1 MYDMYNIKTG
11 IENQRTDCREKKH
24 MRGIIYFC
32 LFVVL
37 ILMGCLLRLLILYGR
52 LRRQQEN
59 LTESF
64 YQLQKMNET
73 LRGQR
78 HDYLNHMQVVYGM
91 LELGEYQELKEYLGP
106 IYKNLMKTGKAIR
119 TSIPAV
125 NALLM
130 AKLGEA
136 EKENID
142 FYIEVKSDLKELQIE
157 PWELCKV
164 LSNLIDNGLTALT
177 SKEGERKLILDISE
191 TKETYLFQ
199 VGDNGPPIPEEL
211 RTGIFSPGVTTKTG
225 EGHGMG
231 LYIVAKVLK
240 ENGGTIRFSSDEK
253 QTVFAVEVKKGG
265 EGVWEH

>member
-1 MYDMYNIKTG
+1 
-11 IENQRTDCREKKH
+11 
-24 MRGIIYFC
+24 MRGILYFC
-32 LFVVL
+32 LAVVL
-37 ILMGCLLRLLILYGR
+37 ILMICLLGVLVLYGR
-52 LRRQQEN
+52 LRRQQES

-73 LRGQR
+73 LRSQR

-91 LELGEYQELKEYLGP
+91 LELKEYEELKGYLEP

-136 EKENID
+136 EKDGID
-142 FYIEVKSDLKELQIE
+142 FYIEVKSDLKGLKIE

-164 LSNLIDNGLTALT
+164 LSNLIDNGITALLD
-177 SKEGERKLILDISE
+177 KEGERKLMLDISE
-191 TKETYLFQ
+191 TKEAYFFS
-199 VGDNGPPIPEEL
+199 VGDNGAPIPAE
-211 RTGIFSPGVTTKTG
+211 RQTMIFSPGVTTKME

-231 LYIVAKVLK
+231 LFIVANVLR
-240 ENGGTIRFSSDEK
+240 ENNGTIRLSSDEK
-253 QTVFAVEVKKGG
+253 QTVFTVELQKGG
-265 EGVWEH
+265 ENTWKH

>member
-1 MYDMYNIKTG
+1 MHG
-11 IENQRTDCREKKH
+11 IL
-24 MRGIIYFC
+24 YFC

-37 ILMGCLLRLLILYGR
+37 ILMICLLRLLVLYGR
-52 LRRQQEN
+52 LRRQQDN

-91 LELGEYQELKEYLGP
+91 LELEEYQELKEYLGP

-142 FYIEVKSDLKELQIE
+142 FYIEVKSDLKELQME

-164 LSNLIDNGLTALT
+164 LANLIDNGLTALT
-177 SKEGERKLILDISE
+177 SKEGERKLTLEISE
-191 TKETYLFQ
+191 TKEAYLFQ

-211 RTGIFSPGVTTKTG
+211 RTGIFSPGVTTKKG

-231 LYIVAKVLK
+231 LYIVTNVLK

-253 QTVFAVEVKKGG
+253 QTVFTVEVKKGG
-265 EGVWEH
+265 ESAWKH

>member
-1 MYDMYNIKTG
+1 
-11 IENQRTDCREKKH
+11 
-24 MRGIIYFC
+24 MRGILYFC
-32 LFVVL
+32 LAVVL
-37 ILMGCLLRLLILYGR
+37 ILMICLIGVLVLYGR
-52 LRRQQEN
+52 LRRQQES

-78 HDYLNHMQVVYGM
+78 HDYLNHIQVVYGM
-91 LELGEYQELKEYLGP
+91 LELEEYEELKRYLEP

-136 EKENID
+136 EKNDID
-142 FYIEVKSDLKELQIE
+142 FYIEVKSDLKGLQIE

-164 LSNLIDNGLTALT
+164 LSNLIDNGITALLD
-177 SKEGERKLILDISE
+177 KEGERKLMLDISE
-191 TKETYLFQ
+191 TKEAYFFS
-199 VGDNGPPIPEEL
+199 VGDNGAPIPTE
-211 RTGIFSPGVTTKTG
+211 RQTAIFSPGVTTKKE

-231 LYIVAKVLK
+231 LFIVANVLR
-240 ENGGTIRFSSDEK
+240 ENNGTIRLSSDEK
-253 QTVFAVEVKKGG
+253 QTVFTVELQKGG
-265 EGVWEH
+265 ENTWKH

>member
-1 MYDMYNIKTG
+1 
-11 IENQRTDCREKKH
+11 
-24 MRGIIYFC
+24 MRGILYFC
-32 LFVVL
+32 LAVVL
-37 ILMGCLLRLLILYGR
+37 ILMICLLGVLVLYGK
-52 LRRQQEN
+52 LRRQQES

-91 LELGEYQELKEYLGP
+91 LELKEYEELKGYLEP

-136 EKENID
+136 EKDDID
-142 FYIEVKSDLKELQIE
+142 FYIEVKSDLKGLQIE

-164 LSNLIDNGLTALT
+164 LSNLIDNGITALLD
-177 SKEGERKLILDISE
+177 KEGERKLTLDISE
-191 TKETYLFQ
+191 TKDAYVFS
-199 VGDNGPPIPEEL
+199 VGDNGAPIPEEHQ
-211 RTGIFSPGVTTKTG
+211 TAIFSPGVTAKKE

-231 LYIVAKVLK
+231 LFIVTNVLK
-240 ENGGTIRFSSDEK
+240 ENNGTIRLFSDEK
-253 QTVFAVEVKKGG
+253 QTVFTVELQKGG
-265 EGVWEH
+265 ENTWEH

>member
-1 MYDMYNIKTG
+1 MQKIL
-11 IENQRTDCREKKH
+11 
-24 MRGIIYFC
+24 
-32 LFVVL
+32 LFGLAVML
-37 ILMGCLLRLLILYGR
+37 ILMLCLLGVLVLYER
-52 LRRQQEN
+52 LRRQQES

-91 LELGEYQELKEYLGP
+91 LELEEYEELKRYLEP

-136 EKENID
+136 EKESVD
-142 FYIEVKSDLKELQIE
+142 FYIEVKSDLKELQME

-164 LSNLIDNGLTALT
+164 LSNLIDNALTALLDR
-177 SKEGERKLILDISE
+177 EGERKLLLDISE
-191 TKETYLFQ
+191 TKDTYLFQ
-199 VGDNGPPIPEEL
+199 VGDNGPPVPENL
-211 RTGIFSPGVTTKTG
+211 RATIFSPNVTTKKG

-231 LYIVAKVLK
+231 LYIVTNVLK

-253 QTVFAVEVKKGG
+253 QTIFTVEVKKGG
-265 EGVWEH
+265 ENAWKH

>member
-1 MYDMYNIKTG
+1 
-11 IENQRTDCREKKH
+11 
-24 MRGIIYFC
+24 MRQIIFFG
-32 LFVVL
+32 LAVML
-37 ILMGCLLRLLILYGR
+37 ILMICLLGVLVLYEK
-52 LRRQQEN
+52 LRRQQES

-91 LELGEYQELKEYLGP
+91 LELKEYEELKSYLEP

-136 EKENID
+136 EKDDID
-142 FYIEVKSDLKELQIE
+142 FYIEVKSDLKGLQIE

-164 LSNLIDNGLTALT
+164 LSNLIDNGITALLD
-177 SKEGERKLILDISE
+177 KEGERKLMLDISE
-191 TKETYLFQ
+191 TKEAYFFS
-199 VGDNGPPIPEEL
+199 VGDNGAPIPAE
-211 RTGIFSPGVTTKTG
+211 RQMAIFSPGVSTKKE

-231 LYIVAKVLK
+231 LFIVANVLR
-240 ENGGTIRFSSDEK
+240 ENNGTIRLSSDEK
-253 QTVFAVEVKKGG
+253 QTVFTVELQKGG
-265 EGVWEH
+265 ENTWEH